1 MISRNPFTVNEFQG
15 LTPCSKIIQMDN
27 WIHKYIKEMNLNSL
41 DELLILIGKDRNYI
55 NNILEG
61 FMSKINLI

>member
-1 MISRNPFTVNEFQG
+1 
-15 LTPCSKIIQMDN
+15 
-27 WIHKYIKEMNLNSL
+27 MNLNSL